1 MTVAIMNPAFNTVT
15 QPVLPSTIDID
26 AAGLGAAAGTLA
38 VGERQLFGL
47 QITAGDTVTINAN
60 AGVGSNLDTVLKV
73 FLPDVTAEI
82 NAPGIEADQLSVDLG
97 AIEADPFTIAEN
109 DDITPPRP

>member
-1 MTVAIMNPAFNTVT
+1 MTVSIMNPAFNTAP

-38 VGERQLFGL
+38 AGDRQLFGL

-60 AGVGSNLDTVLKV
+60 AVVGTGRFLGAELDTVLKV
-73 FLPDVTAEI
+73 FLPDIPAGDRREV
-82 NAPGIEADQLSVDLG
+82 NLPGAPGGG
-97 AIEADPFTIAEN
+97 ALYDRGE
-109 DDITPPRP
+109 